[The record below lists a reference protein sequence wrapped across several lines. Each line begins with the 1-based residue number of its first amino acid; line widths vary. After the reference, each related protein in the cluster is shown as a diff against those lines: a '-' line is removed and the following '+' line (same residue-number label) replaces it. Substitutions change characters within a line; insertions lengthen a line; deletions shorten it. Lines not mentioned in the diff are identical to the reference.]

1 MSLSEQSAPVV
12 GPDDG
17 TVPADRRRVGRLPSL
32 TGLRFPAAFLVFVF
46 HASLPFPEI
55 RLLADD
61 GAAHKYNQ
69 VVGQIGALG
78 VTFFFV
84 LSGFVLTWSARDGD
98 SATSFWRRRFVKIM
112 PNYVVA
118 WILAMVLY
126 VGAKATL
133 FQSLGSLFML
143 QVWTPYFTSHLPVN
157 PPSWSLAVEAVFY
170 LAFPL
175 IYLGVRR
182 IPAQRLKFWIIGA
195 IVAVAATPLI
205 TTLLVPAGPEV
216 MAHADGTS
224 PIHYWFAYIL
234 PIPRLLDF
242 GLGILVARAV
252 MLGRWRDIGMLWSGL
267 LVAASYV
274 VCFFVPYLYG
284 LRVVFLVPAVMLT
297 AAAAIADNEG
307 RFTLFR
313 NRAMV
318 WLGEISFAFYMVHY
332 IVLAFTRKLL
342 GPDLFSTP
350 AGFAIIAGQAV
361 LTLLVSWALYAG
373 VERPITRRWSVSR
386 RKTAAA
392 RM

>member
-1 MSLSEQSAPVV
+1 MSEQSAPVV